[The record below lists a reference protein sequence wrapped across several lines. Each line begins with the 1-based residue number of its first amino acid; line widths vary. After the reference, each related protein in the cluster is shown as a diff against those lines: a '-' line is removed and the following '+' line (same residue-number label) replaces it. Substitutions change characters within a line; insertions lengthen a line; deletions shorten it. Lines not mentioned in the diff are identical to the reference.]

1 VGGHAAKER
10 SGWSVTVCVLLG
22 LGRAR
27 ASKKKP
33 LMAGAASDGGMAAGK
48 VAATFVNKLYKYV
61 CIPPEAP
68 GRLCA

>member
-1 VGGHAAKER
+1 VQ
-10 SGWSVTVCVLLG
+10 V
-22 LGRAR
+22 
-27 ASKKKP
+27 KKKP